1 MRIEMM
7 EEPRRS
13 GGAWRLVKFLFKAGL
28 WALVLVG
35 LVTLFC
41 NLWVVG
47 STHDAVYTEI
57 EDLDGNEVGLV
68 LGTSP
73 KVAPTTPNLHFK
85 GRVEAAAALYD
96 EGKVKVLLVSGANPD
111 DYYNEPKVMTEA
123 LVKLG
128 VPKSSIRSDFA
139 GLRTLDSVVR
149 AKKIFGQDRITIISD
164 DFHVPRAVF
173 LARQNG
179 IDAVGLAGERVSLD
193 MSYKTRVREWLA
205 RVKAVLDVYVLGTEP
220 KFLGEPEEIDVEV
233 EVAEPEE
240 VEEEKSAA
248 WAEPES
254 EPVKADA
261 RAVGMRT
268 DGLWDRLNLHVD
280 CPCHTTPE
288 AL

>member
-1 MRIEMM
+1 MRIETM
-7 EEPRRS
+7 EEPRQS
-13 GGAWRLVKFLFKAGL
+13 KGAWRAVRFLFKAGL
-28 WALVLVG
+28 WLVVLIG
-35 LVTLFC
+35 LATLFC

-47 STHDAVYTEI
+47 STHDAVYTQV
-57 EDLDGNEVGLV
+57 EDLDNNGVGLV

-111 DYYNEPKVMTEA
+111 HYYNEPKVMTEA

-128 VPKSSIRSDFA
+128 VPKKAIRSDFA

-149 AKKIFGQDRITIISD
+149 AKKVFGQDRITIISD

-179 IDAVGLAGERVSLD
+179 IDAVGLAGERVSIDL
-193 MSYKTRVREWLA
+193 SYKTRLREWLA

-220 KFLGEPEEIDVEV
+220 KFLGEPVEIEV
-233 EVAEPEE
+233 DMEVAEPEGAPEEESAASTSSQE
-240 VEEEKSAA
+240 VEGEGEAGVA
-248 WAEPES
+248 TA
-254 EPVKADA
+254 
-261 RAVGMRT
+261 MRT
-268 DGLWDRLNLHVD
+268 GG
-280 CPCHTTPE
+280 
-288 AL
+288 

>member
-1 MRIEMM
+1 MRIEAI

-13 GGAWRLVKFLFKAGL
+13 LRIGRVLKILFKAGF
-28 WALVLVG
+28 WMVALVG

-47 STHDAVYTEI
+47 STHDAVFS
-57 EDLDGNEVGLV
+57 DVADMQSNEVGLV

-73 KVAPTTPNLHFK
+73 KVAPEQPNLHFK

-96 EGKVKVLLVSGANPD
+96 EGKVRVLLVSGANPN

-128 VPKSSIRSDFA
+128 VPKKAIRSDFA

-164 DFHVPRAVF
+164 DFHVPRAIF
-173 LARQNG
+173 LARQSG
-179 IDAVGLAGERVSLD
+179 IEAVGLAGESVSLD
-193 MSYKTRVREWLA
+193 MSYKTRLREWLA

-220 KFLGEPEEIDVEV
+220 RFLGEPIEIEL
-233 EVAEPEE
+233 AEPDAE
-240 VEEEKSAA
+240 VQEGEEEKAGTSRAASAL
-248 WAEPES
+248 
-254 EPVKADA
+254 PVETT
-261 RAVGMRT
+261 VRT
-268 DGLWDRLNLHVD
+268 RGVWERLNLHID
-280 CPCHTTPE
+280 CPCHATPE

>member
-1 MRIEMM
+1 MRIEAI

-13 GGAWRLVKFLFKAGL
+13 LGIGRVVKFLFKAGL
-28 WALVLVG
+28 WVVVLVG

-47 STHDAVYTEI
+47 STHDAVFSKVADMES
-57 EDLDGNEVGLV
+57 NEVGLV

-73 KVAPTTPNLHFK
+73 KVAPERPNLHFK

-128 VPKSSIRSDFA
+128 VPKEAIRSDFA

-173 LARQNG
+173 LARVSG
-179 IDAVGLAGERVSLD
+179 IEAVGLAGESVSLD
-193 MSYKTRVREWLA
+193 LSYKTRLREWLA
-205 RVKAVLDVYVLGTEP
+205 RVKAVLDVYVLQTEP
-220 KFLGEPEEIDVEV
+220 KFLGEPEDI
-233 EVAEPEE
+233 EVAEPEGDVEE
-240 VEEEKSAA
+240 VE
-248 WAEPES
+248 AEAKVEAGS
-254 EPVKADA
+254 SRTEPGLP
-261 RAVGMRT
+261 AVRT
-268 DGLWDRLNLHVD
+268 AGSGGLWDRLKLHVD
-280 CPCHTTPE
+280 CPCHATPE